1 MRALR
6 QFISDLVHLYRWHR
20 RVAVVTWL
28 PWVLVV
34 VVQRPADIVGNGAV
48 WAAVTLFGQ
57 GLLAAYSL
65 SLRSRMSATDDNYWT
80 VLVNGTARGSISDAE
95 YAAMRER
102 AAFSVS
108 TYLRQT
114 ANLVVAGVNFIH
126 WLFRSIPAI
135 LFWIGLGGLL
145 LAPEGAVSAIR
156 TILVAAQTDPERLTV
171 AVAQFSLAML
181 ISSAALG
188 IVFAHRQLGYRN
200 EFRAAWEHELRN
212 RLDLHPPG
220 EITLTRVEDHKTA
233 FADERNA
240 LRTFMRQRREVSGAP
255 ASGPGEATP

>member
-6 QFISDLVHLYRWHR
+6 QFISDLVHLYRWNL

-28 PWVLVV
+28 PWVLAV
-34 VVQRPADIVGNGAV
+34 VVQKPADMVGNGAV
-48 WAAVTLFGQ
+48 MAAVTLFGQ

-65 SLRSRMSATDDNYWT
+65 SLRSGMIASDDNHWT
-80 VLVNGTARGSISDAE
+80 VLVNGTAQGAISDAE

-102 AAFSVS
+102 AAFSLS
-108 TYLRQT
+108 TYLRQA
-114 ANLVVAGVNFIH
+114 ANVVVAGVNFIH
-126 WLFRSIPAI
+126 WLFRSIPGI
-135 LFWIGLGGLL
+135 LFWMTLGGLL
-145 LAPEGAVSAIR
+145 LAPEGTVGAIK
-156 TILVAAQTDPERLTV
+156 TILVGAQTDPERLAV
-171 AVAQFSLAML
+171 AVAQFLLAML

-188 IVFAHRQLGYRN
+188 MVFAHRQLGYRN
-200 EFRAAWEHELRN
+200 EFRAAWEHELRH

-240 LRTFMRQRREVSGAP
+240 LRTFMRQRREMSGAP
-255 ASGPGEATP
+255 ASGTGEATP